1 MPTIMISGRPAWI
14 AGIVLGAI
22 LLVVGIVISQTIVA
36 IAGGVFLGFSIIF
49 LILSFVT
56 RGQSD

>member
-14 AGIVLGAI
+14 AGIVLGVI

-56 RGQSD
+56 RGQTD

>member
-14 AGIVLGAI
+14 AGIVHGVI

-56 RGQSD
+56 RGQTD

>member
-14 AGIVLGAI
+14 AGIVLGVI